1 MHHQIFPSQDTYI
14 TNTPLFDGLNF
25 GLDEILR
32 VGTNTETIRVTELT
46 SSYPIDESVTNYCV
60 QDFSGSLYGTSLY
73 GTASFALGTII
84 GGTNICCP
92 IIFSTSYYTGML
104 TGSYASSSLSASN
117 FTGSLTDFSGSISG
131 SVNGYVSGTLI
142 TSYFSVFSGSLTVFT
157 GKIISGFVVGLD
169 TRTNVYKRIV
179 ADKVYANRALVQFDI
194 TSISKS
200 VANGDIINP
209 SFTLKMNVARELEL
223 PITYKIYVFPIAESW
238 VMGDGYLSDGGSTTG
253 ASWDYRDRYQGVL
266 WSSTG
271 STYVQG
277 ISATQSFNYQVGDID
292 IDITN
297 IANTWLN
304 GTVPN
309 NGIVVISSDE
319 FEPTASGIG
328 LYFFSKD
335 TNTIYEP
342 VLDVGWLLSSGSGG
356 WSWVTGSLTTASI
369 VTSSIPAGI
378 YGTVTDSGSVSG
390 PIYGTFTGFGN
401 INVQISNSL
410 SYSFDTNTTS
420 SITTSLANGLIN
432 ALGLSGNIISMS
444 IYGHI
449 SGSILSSI
457 VNVYSR
463 CGVCQPPPNANT
475 GIWSGN
481 DPGSQAPGGAWWVSQ
496 YNGWDANGSDP
507 WAGWDAGGADFAL
520 DRAIQY
526 QGHDVYGW
534 GHGDNSFNQYDWW
547 EWPGAFFHGGTN
559 TYTTSP
565 CGHSGSVC
573 GQVTCSVLM
582 GILLDGTYSGSVFTS
597 SFVNGYILQKG
608 ILVGNWNEAE
618 ILGTHLSSSYPI
630 LPSYPDIVNVTFFGT
645 YINGL
650 ALGAITNLS
659 ASYGLYNYGIFDGI
673 FVNGL
678 FAGFPIHAPFS
689 GSILTSSLFYTGSV
703 NYTSTS
709 LSPIDFNKP
718 FVTVIQNIPS
728 TVKAGN
734 VIRVNVFAR
743 PEFPIK
749 NFNRQTQFTQ
759 FLTPQYLPT
768 GSYYA
773 IKDNETEQIILDFDN
788 YTRLSCDT
796 NGNYFMLDTTAFPQ
810 ERYFKLL
817 IKTENGG
824 AIYTFDKGNVFKI
837 VR

>member
-1 MHHQIFPSQDTYI
+1 MHHFIYPSQDTYI
-14 TNTPLFDGLNF
+14 TNALGYEGLNF

-32 VGTNTETIRVTELT
+32 VGTNVETIRVTELT

-60 QDFSGSLYGTSLY
+60 QNFSGSVYGTSLY

-84 GGTNICCP
+84 GGVYCCP
-92 IIFSTSYYTGML
+92 IGFSSSYYTGTL
-104 TGSYASSSLSASN
+104 TGSYLSNSLSSSN
-117 FTGSLTDFSGSISG
+117 FTGSLTGFSGSMSG
-131 SVNGYVSGTLI
+131 SVNGYVSGSLI
-142 TSYFSVFSGSLTVFT
+142 TEYFSIFSGSLVGFT
-157 GKIISGFVVGLD
+157 GKIISGFVVGLG
-169 TRTNVYKRIV
+169 TRNNVYKRTV
-179 ADKVYANRALVQFDI
+179 MDKIYSNRALVQFDI
-194 TSISKS
+194 TSISQS
-200 VANGDIINP
+200 IVNGNIANP
-209 SFTLKMNVARELEL
+209 SFTLKMNIAREFEL
-223 PITYKIYVFPIAESW
+223 PITYKLYAFPIAESW
-238 VMGDGYLSDGGSTTG
+238 VMGDGYLSDGGSEVG
-253 ASWDYRDRYQGVL
+253 ASWNYRDRYQGIV
-266 WSSTG
+266 WSATG

-277 ISATQSFNYQVGDID
+277 ISATQSFNYQVGDINMD
-292 IDITN
+292 VTN
-297 IANTWLN
+297 IANAWLN
-304 GTVPN
+304 GSVPN
-309 NGIVVISSDE
+309 YGILILSSDE
-319 FEPTASGIG
+319 FEPTASGMA

-342 VLDVGWLLSSGSGG
+342 VLDVGWNSGSGG

-369 VTSSIPAGI
+369 STSSIPAGI

-390 PIYGTFTGFGN
+390 PIYGTFTGFGD
-401 INVQISNSL
+401 IDVQISNSL
-410 SYSFDTNTTS
+410 SYSFDTNTTT
-420 SITTSLANGLIN
+420 SITTSLANGVISG
-432 ALGLSGNIISMS
+432 LGLSGNIISMS

-449 SGSILSSI
+449 SGSVISSI
-457 VNVYSR
+457 VNVYSK

-534 GHGDNSFNQYDWW
+534 GHGDNPFNQYDWW
-547 EWPGAFFHGGTN
+547 EWPGAFFHGDTN
-559 TYTTSP
+559 DYTTHNCS
-565 CGHSGSVC
+565 HHNSGSVC
-573 GQVTCSVLM
+573 GQVTCSLLM
-582 GILLDGTYSGSVFTS
+582 GTLLDGTYSGSVFTS

-608 ILVGNWNEAE
+608 ILIGNWNEAE

-630 LPSYPDIVNVTFFGT
+630 LPSYPDVVYVTFFGQ

-650 ALGAITNLS
+650 AFGSITGLS
-659 ASYGLYNYGIFDGI
+659 ASYGLYNYGIFDGV

-678 FAGFPIHAPFS
+678 LAGFPIHAPFS
-689 GSILTSSLFYTGSV
+689 GSILTASLY
-703 NYTSTS
+703 YTSSVTYTS
-709 LSPIDFNKP
+709 NSLDPVDFNRG
-718 FVTVIQNIPS
+718 FVTVIQNVPS

-759 FLTPQYLPT
+759 FLTPQYLPSS
-768 GSYYA
+768 SYYA

-788 YTRLSCDT
+788 YTQISCDT

-817 IKTENGG
+817 IKTENNG